1 MNLFFKKKSHKDIV
15 FPVSFKISF
24 PQLIPCHFLIYNEK
38 IQSSSKKIRYMAP
51 FELDGFFHDKILWHR
66 LPLLPGI
73 SITFYYTSDPLSLHS
88 SYRMTSS
95 MNILC
100 IYDVSPNVGIYN
112 YMPNDL
118 SWMNLF
124 L

>member
-1 MNLFFKKKSHKDIV
+1 MNLFLKKNKKHKDIV

-24 PQLIPCHFLIYNEK
+24 PQLIPCHFLIYKEK
-38 IQSSSKKIRYMAP
+38 NPELFKKIKYMAL
-51 FELDGFFHDKILWHR
+51 FELDGFFHDKIPWHM

-73 SITFYYTSDPLSLHS
+73 SITFYYTSDPFSLQS

-95 MNILC
+95 MHILC

-112 YMPNDL
+112 FMPNDL
-118 SWMNLF
+118 F
-124 L
+124 

>member
-1 MNLFFKKKSHKDIV
+1 
-15 FPVSFKISF
+15 
-24 PQLIPCHFLIYNEK
+24 
-38 IQSSSKKIRYMAP
+38 MAL
-51 FELDGFFHDKILWHR
+51 FELDGFFHDKIPWHM

-73 SITFYYTSDPLSLHS
+73 SITFYYISDPFSLQS

-95 MNILC
+95 MHILC

-118 SWMNLF
+118 F
-124 L
+124 